1 MRRIKD
7 MRCSLILTYVNV
19 SISLEGERFDIRVQY
34 NCILS
39 FRLVYVGGTRC
50 DDSARFKFDSCVI
63 L

>member
-1 MRRIKD
+1 

-19 SISLEGERFDIRVQY
+19 YISLEGEHFGIRVQY